1 MKKLIYLLLLTP
13 IIYLTSCSSGCD
25 DGTCYQAYYKC
36 QGLSM
41 ESYIWFGEINGEK
54 SIYRCAKVWVT
65 GFKSKAI
72 YTKRIKDN
80 NGLTIAMDIEFPH
93 DDFLDNKGI
102 NWNGRWE
109 CDGCNGVISPSG
121 AYFAYDTEMM
131 DLTSEGFNWE
141 AFWNR

>member
-1 MKKLIYLLLLTP
+1 MKVIVFGGDGFCGWPTSLKLSASGHEVVIVDNLLRRKIDEELKVGPLTP
-13 IIYLTSCSSGCD
+13 I
-25 DGTCYQAYYKC
+25 
-36 QGLSM
+36 
-41 ESYIWFGEINGEK
+41 K
-54 SIYRCAKVWVT
+54 SI
-65 GFKSKAI
+65 SE
-72 YTKRIKDN
+72 RIKDK

-109 CDGCNGVISPSG
+109 CNGCNGVISPSG